1 MVNSGINMQMEKGKI
16 PMVNTLK
23 ITRVVGLSV
32 LAVLFISACSTLK
45 VSENYD
51 TNYDFS
57 KLKTFNFIPSEDK
70 KNELTIRQV
79 EKELKSQLVV
89 KGFRFVDANPDFRI
103 AVYGGSEDKVSVRN
117 TYSGYHY
124 GGWYTGGF
132 GGGGFAGSR
141 VDVYEYKEGTLV
153 LDFYD
158 SKRKEMIF
166 QSIATKELLRNPG
179 MEARLK
185 SIKNTITN
193 VIKSFPPASKNK

>member
-1 MVNSGINMQMEKGKI
+1 
-16 PMVNTLK
+16 MVNTLK